1 MSLAGPLRH
10 FAAARQLCR
19 FRSKADNNSGRSQ
32 SRIYAYTHTLQVLA
46 KNIDY
51 EMRETFEL
59 ALVFGQKTVEAL
71 GLDTE
76 RAAAVQEFV
85 RTRDL
90 DRLALQQAEG
100 LAAGVDLLRTR
111 MVHEPF
117 SEPSREVEALNPEA
131 KEIIA
136 REAAETV
143 GRVS

>member
-1 MSLAGPLRH
+1 M
-10 FAAARQLCR
+10 
-19 FRSKADNNSGRSQ
+19 
-32 SRIYAYTHTLQVLA
+32 
-46 KNIDY
+46 
-51 EMRETFEL
+51 
-59 ALVFGQKTVEAL
+59 ALVFGQKTLEAL
-71 GLDTE
+71 GLDTD

-136 REAAETV
+136 REAAEQ
-143 GRVS
+143 